1 MAEYVKRIVDSQLR
15 EKLDAMP
22 AVLIEGPKSSGK
34 TFTARQ
40 MAQSEVLFDVDENAR
55 QLANLSPEELLLGT
69 SPRLLDEWQFVP
81 EIWNHVRRECD
92 NRQKPGQFILTGS
105 SKPVDEITQHSGAG
119 RISRLKLRPMSL
131 FEQGVS
137 SGLNSLGSLLRG
149 EKTEVT
155 KPGPTFNEVIE
166 AICRGGW
173 PLSYRRNTTSAMEY
187 NRDYLEEITRGEIA
201 VNGSFDPSRMRRLL
215 LSLSRNVST
224 NVSLQTLRN
233 DVDETMDTRT
243 VSNYLE
249 FLKRIHVVEDR
260 MPYAFHTTSRAQL
273 RVKPKRHLCDPSLAV
288 AATNSSPTKL
298 TSDLKYLGLLFES
311 MVIRDLAVYAEANG
325 AKMYFYRDGNG
336 LEVDAIIEDSQRN
349 SLAVGIKLGGTDSV
363 ESASKNLRR
372 YHNLAVSRGQH
383 APSRLIIVTAT
394 PEYSMDRSDNVG
406 VIPATCLG
414 P

>member
-1 MAEYVKRIVDSQLR
+1 MAEYAKRIVDSQLR

-40 MAQSEVLFDVDENAR
+40 MAQSEVLLDVDENAR

-81 EIWNHVRRECD
+81 EIWNYVRRECD

-105 SKPVDEITQHSGAG
+105 SRPADEITRHSGAG

-149 EKTEVT
+149 EKTAVS
-155 KPGPTFNEVIE
+155 KPDPTFNEVIE

-187 NRDYLEEITRGEIA
+187 NKDYLEEITRGEIA

-224 NVSLQTLRN
+224 SVTLETLRN
-233 DVDETMDTRT
+233 DVDETMDPRT
-243 VSNYLE
+243 VSNYLD
-249 FLKRIHVVEDR
+249 FLKRIHVVEDQI
-260 MPYAFHTTSRAQL
+260 PYAFHSRSRAQL

-298 TSDLKYLGLLFES
+298 TSDLQYLGLLFES
-311 MVIRDLAVYAEANG
+311 MVIRDLTVYAD
-325 AKMYFYRDGNG
+325 AKNARLYFYRDGNG
-336 LEVDAIIEDSQRN
+336 LEVDAIVEDSERN
-349 SLAVGIKLGGTDSV
+349 WLAIEIKLGGTEPI
-363 ESASKNLRR
+363 ESAAKNLRR
-372 YHNLAVSRGQH
+372 YQNLVDNRGH
-383 APSRLIIVTAT
+383 KIPTKLIIVTAT
-394 PEYSMDRSDNVG
+394 PTYSIDRSDGVA
-406 VIPATCLG
+406 VIPITCLG

>member
-1 MAEYVKRIVDSQLR
+1 MAEYAKRIVDSQLR

-40 MAQSEVLFDVDENAR
+40 MAQSEVLLDVDDNAR
-55 QLANLSPEELLLGT
+55 QLASINPGELLLGT

-105 SKPVDEITQHSGAG
+105 SEPVDEITRHSGAG

-137 SGLNSLGSLLRG
+137 SGLNSLGLLLRG
-149 EKTEVT
+149 EKTAVT
-155 KPGPTFNEVIE
+155 IPDPTFNEVIE

-243 VSNYLE
+243 VSNYLD
-249 FLKRIHVVEDR
+249 FLKRIHVLEDQ
-260 MPYAFHTTSRAQL
+260 MPYAFHSRSRAQL
-273 RVKPKRHLCDPSLAV
+273 RVKPKHHLCDPSLAV
-288 AATNSSPTKL
+288 AATNSTPNQL
-298 TSDLKYLGLLFES
+298 TANLEFLDRLFKS
-311 MVIRDLAVYAEANG
+311 MVFRDLTVYTEINDANLF
-325 AKMYFYRDGNG
+325 FYRDGNG
-336 LEVDAIIEDSQRN
+336 VAVDAIVEDIQRN
-349 SLAVGIKLGGTDSV
+349 WIAIDVVLGGTRLI
-363 ESASKNLRR
+363 ESATRNLLRFNRLTHRRGRTTPSK
-372 YHNLAVSRGQH
+372 
-383 APSRLIIVTAT
+383 LIIVTAT
-394 PEYSMDRSDNVG
+394 PSYAMDRPDG
-406 VIPATCLG
+406 VTVVPITCLG